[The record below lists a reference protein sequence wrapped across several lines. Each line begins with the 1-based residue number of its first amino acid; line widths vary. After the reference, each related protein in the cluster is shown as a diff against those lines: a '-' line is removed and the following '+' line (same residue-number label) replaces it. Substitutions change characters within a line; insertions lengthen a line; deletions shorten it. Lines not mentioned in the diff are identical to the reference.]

1 MNPIIQNQHF
11 GKQVIMKRTKHRF
24 NMIELV
30 LAIGVAAI
38 GITSIMALIPL
49 ALRSS
54 RDSVGDTV
62 SADAANTIFALIDN
76 AIQDDFD
83 VIHSFRKMSG
93 ARRNY
98 FNDPISPNSIP
109 TLPGDQSYL
118 TVPASITADQGH
130 FHFYYGQ
137 KGKAADFNAEV
148 NIWRVASGA
157 IAKEVNEIT
166 SFKRKKGSN
175 GSSSP
180 EYKGYDFTAAPD
192 NIPIDNSPFVRLLV
206 EVSWPATV
214 PYYLQ
219 KDGEY
224 LFPRNSRVF
233 IREYFDPNYTK

>member
-148 NIWRVASGA
+148 NIWQVTTTE
-157 IAKEVNEIT
+157 AKKVTKFSRGT
-166 SFKRKKGSN
+166 S
-175 GSSSP
+175 GSSVKVEDVAVESA
-180 EYKGYDFTAAPD
+180 DPD
-192 NIPIDNSPFVRLLV
+192 GGNSPFVRLLV
-206 EVSWPATV
+206 EVSWPATA
-214 PYYLQ
+214 PYYLS